1 MGIDERLERLADR
14 HEALAQ
20 SVEML
25 LAATREN
32 SEQIRQNTE
41 NITKLIEVSNRDAVD
56 IRALA
61 RIAESH
67 ERRLTHLEREP
78 S

>member
-1 MGIDERLERLADR
+1 MTIDERLDRLTER

-25 LAATREN
+25 RDTVHDMARTQAAESRSLHESVQSLAAST
-32 SEQIRQNTE
+32 
-41 NITKLIEVSNRDAVD
+41 A
-56 IRALA
+56 ALLKV
-61 RIAESH
+61 AEIH
-67 ERRLTHLEREP
+67 ERRLGEVERKLA

>member
-1 MGIDERLERLADR
+1 MTIDERLEKLTGR

-25 LAATREN
+25 LKN
-32 SEQIRQNTE
+32 SEMDGE
-41 NITKLIEVSNRDAVD
+41 N

-61 RIAESH
+61 HIAEIH
-67 ERRLTHLEREP
+67 ERRLTHLEDQ

>member
-1 MGIDERLERLADR
+1 MSIDERWDRLTQR

-20 SVEML
+20 SIALMIAEG
-25 LAATREN
+25 REQA
-32 SEQIRQNTE
+32 ER
-41 NITKLIEVSNRDAVD
+41 

-61 RIAESH
+61 HIAEIR
-67 ERRLTHLEREP
+67 ERSLTHPEGDE